1 MIVSLFQQSFSEEF
15 IPKDMVDNRCLTAN
29 QADSDNLIGLERWRD
44 VIRDAD
50 DDWLGEG
57 RGGVVRNDS
66 IDLWADHGGKDG

>member
-15 IPKDMVDNRCLTAN
+15 IPKDMVDNGRLTAN
-29 QADSDNLIGLERWRD
+29 QADSDNLIDLERWRD

-57 RGGVVRNDS
+57 RGGVVSNDS